1 MKAALVQLSENNMS
15 GKENFDNE
23 EFEKM
28 FTEIVN
34 SDELKDISE
43 HFEKD
48 VKLGLKELLLIQ
60 QSLADVQTHIAE
72 ILINS
77 IDGGEELMTNG
88 DNVYGSLL
96 SSLYKISEDFN
107 ECMIEYYSDF
117 EEDEDEG
124 E

>member
-1 MKAALVQLSENNMS
+1 MSE
-15 GKENFDNE
+15 KENFDNE
-23 EFEKM
+23 DFEKM

-34 SDELKDISE
+34 SDELKDISD

-77 IDGGEELMTNG
+77 IDGGESLVTNG
-88 DNVYGSLL
+88 DNIYSTLL

-117 EEDEDEG
+117 DEDPDEDEG

>member
-1 MKAALVQLSENNMS
+1 MALVQLSENNMS

-34 SDELKDISE
+34 SDQLKDISE

-48 VKLGLKELLLIQ
+48 VKLGFKELLLIQ

-77 IDGGEELMTNG
+77 VDGGEALMTNG
-88 DNVYGSLL
+88 DNVYSSLL

-117 EEDEDEG
+117 DEDEDEG